1 MYRSCLRWPRLDDL
15 VYYFYFCFTLVI
27 LLLICFR
34 LDTTVHGISS
44 WCGTIAIGL
53 EMNPKFGRFQE
64 FGHAFSYIVPHVWGC
79 WTCCGHP
86 WWFIE
91 IPLHAQTCWISSAWY
106 FLTTPVTRLPVRTP
120 STVSLL
126 CLPFFAFWWQ
136 GFQLALSPLR
146 LQGVLGQ
153 LVRQMLPGHLT
164 SASWHVAIP
173 RGRTEDRLPSV
184 FREKR
189 SEEIPT
195 CRWFFILYAVQVTL
209 LVLSARTR
217 PQSRTPQR
225 HWKSQKEREEAK
237 QKRHLR
243 NEKPEADVSWVQDER
258 ERESLFLPVK
268 MDSQRRSK
276 GTAQCPH
283 S

>member
-53 EMNPKFGRFQE
+53 EMNPKFSRFQE

-173 RGRTEDRLPSV
+173 HGRTEDRLPSV

-195 CRWFFILYAVQVTL
+195 CRWFFILYAVQDDTL
-209 LVLSARTR
+209 SSFGQDTTSGSHTSKALKITERKGRGKTEAPSSQWKTRSWCVLS
-217 PQSRTPQR
+217 SG
-225 HWKSQKEREEAK
+225 
-237 QKRHLR
+237 
-243 NEKPEADVSWVQDER
+243 R

-268 MDSQRRSK
+268 IDSQRRSK